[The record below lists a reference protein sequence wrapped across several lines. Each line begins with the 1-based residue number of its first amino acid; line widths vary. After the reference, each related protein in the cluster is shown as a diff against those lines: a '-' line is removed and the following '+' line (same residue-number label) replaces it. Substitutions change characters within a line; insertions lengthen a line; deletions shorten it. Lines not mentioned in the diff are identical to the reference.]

1 LDNAVRNF
9 FNANYARLHFK
20 ASAFLMPVLKLA
32 RLTNLNEL
40 LLYDTIQLQSTICNA
55 IDIANTLNNLG
66 AQ

>member
-1 LDNAVRNF
+1 
-9 FNANYARLHFK
+9 
-20 ASAFLMPVLKLA
+20 MPVLKLA